1 MSSKTTRALIGAIL
15 MIAVGGSSAS
25 AADCGVVIN
34 DLSKAIS
41 GHLTMSPDK
50 KASMLRMAVSS
61 YDHCMVGDSKASGD
75 IQAMLMKQLR
85 ENLGGN

>member
-1 MSSKTTRALIGAIL
+1 MSRNKLIAMAGSL
-15 MIAVGGSSAS
+15 MVLAASSLTAS
-25 AADCGVVIN
+25 AADCNVIIN

-41 GHLTMSPDK
+41 GNLNMSGDK

-61 YDHCMVGDSKASGD
+61 YDHCMAGDTKASGD